1 MAVGC
6 LNELLKLQELDLRLR
21 DLELRL
27 KTMPQEMK
35 NMIARRDKIN
45 KNSVEAAEKVKSI
58 ELSIRQSESEAGRLE
73 EENARLLQQ
82 SSKVK
87 KQAEYDAMLLSIDN
101 NKKKIAAEEENTL
114 LLYDLLETAK
124 ANYRKVKKDNDD
136 EIKMRFSDYME
147 FGTGGLRA
155 KMGAGTNMMNTYT
168 VAHATEGVARLI
180 DTLGDEAKAL
190 GVIIGRDSRNNSDV
204 FARRAAAFSSFA
216 ARFASFF
223 CCFSYLIRASSA
235 FAASSIVTC
244 VRFLVAGFIVV
255 SQSCSALI
263 SPSPL

>member
-136 EIKMRFSDYME
+136 EIKIIKSEFDEIIAFSKKVE
-147 FGTGGLRA
+147 
-155 KMGAGTNMMNTYT
+155 
-168 VAHATEGVARLI
+168 TEIARL
-180 DTLGDEAKAL
+180 K
-190 GVIIGRDSRNNSDV
+190 
-204 FARRAAAFSSFA
+204 A
-216 ARFASFF
+216 ARPALVNAVAPDIYSNYSRLLNGKNGTPPV
-223 CCFSYLIRASSA
+223 CAVENGICGGCHLR
-235 FAASSIVTC
+235 VTPQTINEM
-244 VRFLVAGFIVV
+244 AGGKMAVCDNCQCYIY
-255 SQSCSALI
+255 I
-263 SPSPL
+263 PEE

>member
-73 EENARLLQQ
+73 EENARFLQQ

-136 EIKMRFSDYME
+136 EIKIIKSEFDEIIAFSKKVE
-147 FGTGGLRA
+147 I
-155 KMGAGTNMMNTYT
+155 
-168 VAHATEGVARLI
+168 EIARL
-180 DTLGDEAKAL
+180 K
-190 GVIIGRDSRNNSDV
+190 
-204 FARRAAAFSSFA
+204 A
-216 ARFASFF
+216 ARPALVNAVAPDICSNYSRLLNGKNGTPPV
-223 CCFSYLIRASSA
+223 CAVENGICGGCHLR
-235 FAASSIVTC
+235 VTPQTINEM
-244 VRFLVAGFIVV
+244 AGGKMAVCDNCQCYIY
-255 SQSCSALI
+255 I
-263 SPSPL
+263 PEE